1 MKITAKQF
9 LLYWLTVTNAGNLH
23 LIETAQNYTLKEQSQ
38 MAQIG
43 NIKQDFQKVSDLR
56 GGTGAQAL
64 GLFQAQPTEGV
75 FSFMTLHMQIWER
88 KELLF
93 D

>member
-1 MKITAKQF
+1 
-9 LLYWLTVTNAGNLH
+9 
-23 LIETAQNYTLKEQSQ
+23 

-43 NIKQDFQKVSDLR
+43 NIKQDFQEVSDLR